1 MMSTTSSFQ
10 SNADGTRITT
20 YTWAQTPGQP
30 VGAVQISHGLAEH
43 GERYDRFARALNAA
57 GFIVHAVDHRGHGRT
72 AGGRLGDFGSAGFN
86 GLIADV
92 AQFGALLRAHHG
104 PQLPV
109 FLFGHSMGSF
119 AAQAAILDHSATW
132 SGVILSGS
140 TALDLFAT
148 AMATASAETPADAPA
163 GLAAFNAGFEHRT
176 GYEWL
181 SRDAAEVDAYVAD
194 PWCGWDVPP
203 DVIPS
208 LFAPAPR
215 LADPAQLA
223 RIRSDLPI
231 LIASGDADPLVAGGV
246 LLEQL
251 GQRYR
256 DAGVADVT
264 VKLYPAARHE
274 ILNETNRDEVMGDIV
289 VWLLERLGVA

>member
-1 MMSTTSSFQ
+1 MSTTTSSFQ
-10 SNADGTRITT
+10 SNADGTLITT
-20 YTWAQTPGQP
+20 YAWAETPGQP
-30 VGAVQISHGLAEH
+30 VGVVQISPGLAEH

-72 AGGRLGDFGSAGFN
+72 AGGKLGNFGSAGFG

-92 AQFGALLRAHHG
+92 AQFGALLRAQHG
-104 PQLPV
+104 PQLPL

-119 AAQAAILDHSATW
+119 AAQAAIIDHSSTW

-140 TALDLFAT
+140 TALDLFA
-148 AMATASAETPADAPA
+148 AAVANAPADAPA

-203 DVIPS
+203 DVLPS

-231 LIASGDADPLVAGGV
+231 LIASGDADPLAAGGV

-256 DAGVADVT
+256 DAGVADVA

-274 ILNETNRDEVMGDIV
+274 ILNETNRDEVTGDV
-289 VWLLERLGVA
+289 AAWLRAHTGLA

>member
-1 MMSTTSSFQ
+1 MQMGGGHHFCSK
-10 SNADGTRITT
+10 NRPRAL
-20 YTWAQTPGQP
+20 PQP
-30 VGAVQISHGLAEH
+30 VGKAHTCVG
-43 GERYDRFARALNAA
+43 GPWVAA
-57 GFIVHAVDHRGHGRT
+57 GSRVRVGE
-72 AGGRLGDFGSAGFN
+72 
-86 GLIADV
+86 
-92 AQFGALLRAHHG
+92 
-104 PQLPV
+104 
-109 FLFGHSMGSF
+109 
-119 AAQAAILDHSATW
+119 LDC
-132 SGVILSGS
+132 S
-140 TALDLFAT
+140 TALDLLAA
-148 AMATASAETPADAPA
+148 AMANAPAKAPA

-203 DVIPS
+203 DVIPA

-231 LIASGDADPLVAGGV
+231 LIASGDAVPLAAGGV

-264 VKLYPAARHE
+264 VKLHPAARHE
-274 ILNETNRDEVMGDIV
+274 ILNQTNRDDVTGDIV
-289 VWLLERLGVA
+289 AWLRARSRIA

>member
-1 MMSTTSSFQ
+1 MA
-10 SNADGTRITT
+10 NA
-20 YTWAQTPGQP
+20 P
-30 VGAVQISHGLAEH
+30 S
-43 GERYDRFARALNAA
+43 
-57 GFIVHAVDHRGHGRT
+57 
-72 AGGRLGDFGSAGFN
+72 
-86 GLIADV
+86 
-92 AQFGALLRAHHG
+92 
-104 PQLPV
+104 
-109 FLFGHSMGSF
+109 
-119 AAQAAILDHSATW
+119 
-132 SGVILSGS
+132 
-140 TALDLFAT
+140 
-148 AMATASAETPADAPA
+148 DAPA

-194 PWCGWDVPP
+194 PWCGWDVPE
-203 DVIPS
+203 DGIPS

-231 LIASGDADPLVAGGV
+231 LIASGDADPLAAGGV

-274 ILNETNRDEVMGDIV
+274 ILNETNRGEVTGDV
-289 VWLLERLGVA
+289 VAWLRARVEVA

>member
-1 MMSTTSSFQ
+1 MF
-10 SNADGTRITT
+10 AV
-20 YTWAQTPGQP
+20 
-30 VGAVQISHGLAEH
+30 VG
-43 GERYDRFARALNAA
+43 
-57 GFIVHAVDHRGHGRT
+57 
-72 AGGRLGDFGSAGFN
+72 LGVELLGCCN
-86 GLIADV
+86 
-92 AQFGALLRAHHG
+92 LLRWRRSGIEVLQQRRDVGHD
-104 PQLPV
+104 PQTV
-109 FLFGHSMGSF
+109 FGHVVRKIDFHSMGSF
-119 AAQAAILDHSATW
+119 AAQAAIIDHSSTW

-140 TALDLFAT
+140 TALDLFAA
-148 AMATASAETPADAPA
+148 AMANAPADAPA

-203 DVIPS
+203 DVIPA

-223 RIRSDLPI
+223 RIRRDLPI
-231 LIASGDADPLVAGGV
+231 LIASGDADPLAAGGV

-256 DAGVADVT
+256 DAGVADVA

-274 ILNETNRDEVMGDIV
+274 ILNETNRDEVTGDV
-289 VWLLERLGVA
+289 VGWLRKRVEGR

>member
-1 MMSTTSSFQ
+1 M
-10 SNADGTRITT
+10 
-20 YTWAQTPGQP
+20 
-30 VGAVQISHGLAEH
+30 
-43 GERYDRFARALNAA
+43 
-57 GFIVHAVDHRGHGRT
+57 
-72 AGGRLGDFGSAGFN
+72 
-86 GLIADV
+86 
-92 AQFGALLRAHHG
+92 
-104 PQLPV
+104 
-109 FLFGHSMGSF
+109 
-119 AAQAAILDHSATW
+119 AILDQASTW
-132 SGVILSGS
+132 SGAVLSGS
-140 TALDLFAT
+140 TALGLLA
-148 AMATASAETPADAPA
+148 AGMANAPADAPA

-231 LIASGDADPLVAGGV
+231 LIASGDADPLAAGGV
-246 LLEQL
+246 LIQQL

-274 ILNETNRDEVMGDIV
+274 ILNETNRDEVTEEV
-289 VWLLERLGVA
+289 VAWLSAHTCTN

>member
-1 MMSTTSSFQ
+1 MSTTSSFQ

-20 YTWAQTPGQP
+20 YTWAETPGQP
-30 VGAVQISHGLAEH
+30 VGVVQISHGLAEH

-72 AGGRLGDFGSAGFN
+72 AGDNLGDFGSAGFS

-92 AQFGALLRAHHG
+92 AQFGALLRAQHG
-104 PQLPV
+104 PQLPL

-119 AAQAAILDHSATW
+119 AAQAAIIDHSSTW

-140 TALDLFAT
+140 TALDLFAA
-148 AMATASAETPADAPA
+148 AMANAPADAPA

-203 DVIPS
+203 DVIPHS
-208 LFAPAPR
+208 SPPRRGWPTPHNSRASAATCPSSSHPATQTRWPQAGCCWSNWGSGIAMPVWPMWRSSCTRPR
-215 LADPAQLA
+215 GM
-223 RIRSDLPI
+223 RS
-231 LIASGDADPLVAGGV
+231 
-246 LLEQL
+246 
-251 GQRYR
+251 
-256 DAGVADVT
+256 
-264 VKLYPAARHE
+264 
-274 ILNETNRDEVMGDIV
+274 
-289 VWLLERLGVA
+289 

>member
-1 MMSTTSSFQ
+1 
-10 SNADGTRITT
+10 
-20 YTWAQTPGQP
+20 
-30 VGAVQISHGLAEH
+30 L
-43 GERYDRFARALNAA
+43 AA
-57 GFIVHAVDHRGHGRT
+57 G
-72 AGGRLGDFGSAGFN
+72 
-86 GLIADV
+86 V
-92 AQFGALLRAHHG
+92 ANA
-104 PQLPV
+104 P
-109 FLFGHSMGSF
+109 
-119 AAQAAILDHSATW
+119 T
-132 SGVILSGS
+132 
-140 TALDLFAT
+140 
-148 AMATASAETPADAPA
+148 DAPA

-176 GYEWL
+176 DYEWL

-231 LIASGDADPLVAGGV
+231 LIASGDADPLAAGRG

-256 DAGVADVT
+256 DAGVTDVM
-264 VKLYPAARHE
+264 VKLYPAEGHD
-274 ILNETNRDEVMGDIV
+274 ILNESNRDEVTGDV
-289 VWLLERLGVA
+289 VAWLRAR

>member
-1 MMSTTSSFQ
+1 
-10 SNADGTRITT
+10 
-20 YTWAQTPGQP
+20 
-30 VGAVQISHGLAEH
+30 
-43 GERYDRFARALNAA
+43 
-57 GFIVHAVDHRGHGRT
+57 
-72 AGGRLGDFGSAGFN
+72 
-86 GLIADV
+86 
-92 AQFGALLRAHHG
+92 
-104 PQLPV
+104 
-109 FLFGHSMGSF
+109 MGSF
-119 AAQAAILDHSATW
+119 AAQAAILDQASTW
-132 SGVILSGS
+132 SGAVLSGS
-140 TALDLFAT
+140 TALDLFVA
-148 AMATASAETPADAPA
+148 AMADAPADAPA

-194 PWCGWDVPP
+194 PWCGWDVPEGL
-203 DVIPS
+203 IPS
-208 LFAPAPR
+208 LFALTPR

-231 LIASGDADPLVAGGV
+231 LIASGDADPLTAGGV

-274 ILNETNRDEVMGDIV
+274 ILNETNRDEVTGGGVAADALV
-289 VWLLERLGVA
+289 YLLEL